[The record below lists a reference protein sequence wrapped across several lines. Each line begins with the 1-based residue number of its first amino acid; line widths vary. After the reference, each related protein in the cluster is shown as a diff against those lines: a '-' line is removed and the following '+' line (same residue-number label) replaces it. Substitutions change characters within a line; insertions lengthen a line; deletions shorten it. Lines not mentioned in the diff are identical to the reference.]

1 MKATKKKKKSSGAM
15 ALEYEVHLDNGV
27 SGGFEAFGTKKEAQD
42 RVRELVKDG
51 RSLKQITVYSYR
63 TLSTERFL
71 R

>member
-1 MKATKKKKKSSGAM
+1 MKAAKKKPSGAM
-15 ALEYEVHLDNGV
+15 AVEYEVHLDNGK

-42 RVRELVKDG
+42 HVRKLFKNG
-51 RSLKQITVYSYR
+51 RSRKEITVYSSR